1 MAAIW
6 QEAVRPAGDWCI
18 TEDSQGD
25 PLRCVYIEHADV
37 IQGYVLCTGKNLVV
51 SATINHQVVVL
62 VPILED
68 SSSMEYPGAR
78 RPPRKVR
85 YSPHLQ

>member
-6 QEAVRPAGDWCI
+6 QEAVRPAGDWRI

-25 PLRCVYIEHADV
+25 PLRCVYIEHANV
-37 IQGYVLCTGKNLVV
+37 IQGYILCAGKNLVV
-51 SATINHQVVVL
+51 SATIDHQVIVL
-62 VPILED
+62 IPILED
-68 SSSMEYPGAR
+68 CSSMEYPGAR